1 VPKPDDATF
10 RACLGNFATGVTIIT
25 TLIDG
30 EVHGAT
36 VSSFTSVSL
45 DPPLV
50 LACLAK
56 QAKAA
61 RRLRDAAFTVNI
73 LSTAQHPHAL
83 HFSGRQQ
90 PTLDVEFED
99 GVVAPRLR
107 GCVAYVSCTPWA
119 THDAGDHD
127 LILGEVV
134 DIEMTAI
141 SGLDQPLLFYR
152 GGFWHLGSSHDSLA
166 ARAELWNT
174 SALSW

>member
-1 VPKPDDATF
+1 VPKPDSATF

-25 TLIDG
+25 CLAEG
-30 EVHGAT
+30 ELHGAT

-45 DPPLV
+45 EPPLV
-50 LACLAK
+50 LACLGK

-61 RRLRDAAFTVNI
+61 RLLHDAPFTVNI
-73 LSTAQHPHAL
+73 LSTAQHPLAL

-90 PTLDVEFED
+90 PSLDLEFED
-99 GVVAPRLR
+99 GVIAPRLR
-107 GCVAYVSCTPWA
+107 GCVAYVSCTPWN
-119 THDAGDHD
+119 TYDAGDHD

-134 DIEMTAI
+134 DIEMP
-141 SGLDQPLLFYR
+141 SGHGLDQPLLFYR

-166 ARAELWNT
+166 ARAEIWNN